1 MLRGPLKPLPGR
13 AAPCELLGGRA
24 EWGGA
29 RTMAMMVPNTQDLI
43 MDVMTSQLDT
53 ARVHESRM
61 MLALTSYTVCAS
73 RQLHAMPGAARG
85 GPLGARGPSTPRHV
99 TAQAG

>member
-1 MLRGPLKPLPGR
+1 
-13 AAPCELLGGRA
+13 
-24 EWGGA
+24 
-29 RTMAMMVPNTQDLI
+29 MAMMVPNTQDLI

-73 RQLHAMPGAARG
+73 RQLHAMPGAARQL
-85 GPLGARGPSTPRHV
+85 PLSARACIATRPRRQS
-99 TAQAG
+99 ALRLAA

>member
-1 MLRGPLKPLPGR
+1 
-13 AAPCELLGGRA
+13 
-24 EWGGA
+24 
-29 RTMAMMVPNTQDLI
+29 MAMMVPNTQDLI

-73 RQLHAMPGAARG
+73 RQLHAMPGAAQAP
-85 GPLGARGPSTPRHV
+85 PLGARSPAPRCT
-99 TAQAG
+99 TAQAGRHSACRVAARACAGTR

>member
-1 MLRGPLKPLPGR
+1 
-13 AAPCELLGGRA
+13 
-24 EWGGA
+24 
-29 RTMAMMVPNTQDLI
+29 MAMMVPNTQDLI

-73 RQLHAMPGAARG
+73 RQLHAMPGAALHDRAGRPAFRVPRG
-85 GPLGARGPSTPRHV
+85 SAGLRWHALTRCGAGRPRR
-99 TAQAG
+99 A